1 VLLFVLTLA
10 LQALERLRDR
20 QDKDSRRGALLAE
33 LSANN
38 STLKALQQ
46 QQTGAAAARPDS
58 TNTLTSS
65 RTIGLGARVAATRA
79 PDGSHV
85 PHDMAGASARKR
97 RGGTVASAT
106 TTALSSSSSSS
117 SGGGSSSEGSDCDDS
132 CSSGV
137 PSHAAPPVTSPPLD
151 AEQQAAAAS
160 SSHVSRST
168 LHKSLASRQRDLGG
182 GGGKNGSSSS
192 SSSSSS
198 EEEDTNAP
206 AAGDSLLIRG
216 PTVAHPI
223 PRSMEAADARLK
235 LPIVAEEQPLMD
247 LVHHRTCVLLQVKC
261 VCYMASRRSTREIV
275 TICDVGGGR
284 VKQAAESPRKYRNS
298 CKWRP
303 CHCFLCCHVCCN
315 GVYRYEGGYGHK
327 DGTPGCI
334 VVTQPRRVAGNN
346 IHPKPLL
353 ICLQ

>member
-46 QQTGAAAARPDS
+46 QQTGAPAVRPDS
-58 TNTLTSS
+58 TNMLTSS

-85 PHDMAGASARKR
+85 PHDAAGASARKR
-97 RGGTVASAT
+97 RGGTVACAT

-117 SGGGSSSEGSDCDDS
+117 EGSDSDYS
-132 CSSGV
+132 CSSGSA
-137 PSHAAPPVTSPPLD
+137 PSPAAPPLPSPPAD
-151 AEQQAAAAS
+151 EEQRQTAAAPPS
-160 SSHVSRST
+160 NIPRST
-168 LHKSLASRQRDLGG
+168 SHKSLASRQRDLG

-192 SSSSSS
+192 SSSSS
-198 EEEDTNAP
+198 EDEDTNAS
-206 AAGDSLLIRG
+206 AAGDSLLTRG

-223 PRSMEAADARLK
+223 PRSNEARDARLK

-247 LVHHRTCVLLQVKC
+247 LV
-261 VCYMASRRSTREIV
+261 
-275 TICDVGGGR
+275 
-284 VKQAAESPRKYRNS
+284 
-298 CKWRP
+298 
-303 CHCFLCCHVCCN
+303 
-315 GVYRYEGGYGHK
+315 
-327 DGTPGCI
+327 
-334 VVTQPRRVAGNN
+334 QPPPFT
-346 IHPKPLL
+346 H
-353 ICLQ
+353 